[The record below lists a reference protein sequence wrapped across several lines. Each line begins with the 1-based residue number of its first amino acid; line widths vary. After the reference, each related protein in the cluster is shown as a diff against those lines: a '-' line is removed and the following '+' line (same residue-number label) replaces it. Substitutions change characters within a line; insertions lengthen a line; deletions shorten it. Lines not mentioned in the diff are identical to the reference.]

1 MTTDITPGAVPAT
14 SKRNLWIIGG
24 AVGLVSLATAGTM
37 AVRSALP
44 PPVDAQP
51 PATATAT
58 ALAAPA
64 GKPGKTVPE
73 RHAAATTNAA
83 HAAHAANAT
92 NAAPAAAPVC
102 AGCGVVESVR
112 TVTKKGQGTGVGAVA
127 GGVVGGVLGNQ
138 VGKGNGRTAMTVL
151 GAVGGGFAGNE
162 VEKRA
167 RSTTV
172 HEVRVRMDDGT
183 LRTIEQAGAAQV
195 GERVTVQGN
204 TIKAAGAGASG
215 NG

>member
-1 MTTDITPGAVPAT
+1 MTLDTTAGAVPAT
-14 SKRNLWIIGG
+14 SSRNLWIIGG
-24 AVGLVSLATAGTM
+24 AIGLVSLATAGTI

-44 PPVDAQP
+44 APVDAPP
-51 PATATAT
+51 PATAN

-64 GKPGKTVPE
+64 GKAGKPAPE
-73 RHAAATTNAA
+73 RHAAAPTQAK
-83 HAAHAANAT
+83 
-92 NAAPAAAPVC
+92 APVAPVC
-102 AGCGVVESVR
+102 ANCGVVESVR
-112 TVTKKGQGTGVGAVA
+112 SVTKKGQGTGVGAVA

-167 RSTTV
+167 RSVTV

-183 LRTIEQAGAAQV
+183 LRTIEQAQPAHA

-204 TIKAAGAGASG
+204 TIKPIGTAATG
-215 NG
+215 NS

>member
-24 AVGLVSLATAGTM
+24 AIGLVSLATAGTM

-44 PPVDAQP
+44 PPVDAPP
-51 PATATAT
+51 PATAN

-64 GKPGKTVPE
+64 GKAGKPVPE
-73 RHAAATTNAA
+73 RHAAA
-83 HAAHAANAT
+83 AT
-92 NAAPAAAPVC
+92 HAPAAAAQPC
-102 AGCGVVESVR
+102 ANCGVIESVR
-112 TVTKKGQGTGVGAVA
+112 SVTKKGQGTGVGAVA

-167 RSTTV
+167 RSVTV

-183 LRTIEQAGAAQV
+183 LRTIEQAGTAQV

-204 TIKAAGAGASG
+204 VIKAAGAAATG
-215 NG
+215 NS

>member
-37 AVRSALP
+37 AMRSALP
-44 PPVDAQP
+44 PPVDAP
-51 PATATAT
+51 PPVTANAP
-58 ALAAPA
+58 AAPA
-64 GKPGKTVPE
+64 AKAGKPAPE
-73 RHAAATTNAA
+73 RHAAAPTQ
-83 HAAHAANAT
+83 AT
-92 NAAPAAAPVC
+92 PAAAPVC
-102 AGCGVVESVR
+102 ANCGVVESVR

-167 RSTTV
+167 RSVTV

-183 LRTIEQAGAAQV
+183 LRTIEQAGTAQV

-204 TIKAAGAGASG
+204 VIKAAGAASTG
-215 NG
+215 NS